1 MPIACAADRRPGG
14 LEGGERRLA
23 VRVPA
28 LAGPGEPL
36 LQLLATAEHQ
46 TAGHADV
53 VEDDLG
59 RVAGTDAQLAELG
72 PHRQALRAA
81 GHHEGRLAPGAERR
95 VDRGHDHVDIRDPAV
110 RDPGLDPVQHPLVG
124 GFVVDGPGPQRGD
137 VAAGVGFAHAE
148 RGQADLVLAAEALG
162 QPLAHLLGRALAHDA
177 DGAEDRAHDR
187 QADAGVTPEQ
197 LLEEERD
204 GLAGPVRER
213 VGQEVEAVQPDP
225 GRLLDDRPR

>member
-1 MPIACAADRRPGG
+1 MPIACAPTDGRVVSKAASAAWP
-14 LEGGERRLA
+14 

-72 PHRQALRAA
+72 PHRQAPRAA

-95 VDRGHDHVDIRDPAV
+95 VDGGHDHVDIRDPAV
-110 RDPGLDPVQHPLVG
+110 RDPGLDPVQHPFVG
-124 GFVVDGPGPQRGD
+124 ALVVDGPGPQRGD
-137 VAAGVGFAHAE
+137 VASGVGFAHAE
-148 RGQADLVLAAEALG
+148 RGQADVVLAAEALAG
-162 QPLAHLLGRALAHDA
+162 ATRPPARAC
-177 DGAEDRAHDR
+177 
-187 QADAGVTPEQ
+187 
-197 LLEEERD
+197 
-204 GLAGPVRER
+204 
-213 VGQEVEAVQPDP
+213 P
-225 GRLLDDRPR
+225 GS